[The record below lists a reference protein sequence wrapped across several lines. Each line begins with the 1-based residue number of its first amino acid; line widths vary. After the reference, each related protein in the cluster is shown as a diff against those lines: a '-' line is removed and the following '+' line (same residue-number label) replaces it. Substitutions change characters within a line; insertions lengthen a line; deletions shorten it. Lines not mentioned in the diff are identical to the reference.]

1 MNTNKTG
8 NGNVSIG
15 NWVNSTDSLGSF
27 NTYIGNNATS
37 TVQNITNSSLLG
49 NNTTVAVSNKI
60 RLGNAAVTIIEG
72 QVAYSFP
79 SDKRFK
85 YNIKEDVPGLD
96 FVMKLKPVTY
106 NFNTKA
112 YDDFQSVN
120 LPDTIKRLKE
130 KQAIDFTS
138 SSKIIHTGLLAQDV
152 EQAAKDLG
160 YKFDGVHT
168 PENESDNYSV
178 AYTQFIMPLIKAVQE
193 QQIEILKL
201 KKEIEILKQK
211 K

>member
-1 MNTNKTG
+1 
-8 NGNVSIG
+8 
-15 NWVNSTDSLGSF
+15 
-27 NTYIGNNATS
+27 
-37 TVQNITNSSLLG
+37 
-49 NNTTVAVSNKI
+49 
-60 RLGNAAVTIIEG
+60 
-72 QVAYSFP
+72 
-79 SDKRFK
+79 
-85 YNIKEDVPGLD
+85 
-96 FVMKLKPVTY
+96 MKLKPVTY

-112 YDDFQSVN
+112 YDDFQSIN

-138 SSKIIHTGLLAQDV
+138 SSKIVHTGLLAQDV

-201 KKEIEILKQK
+201 KKEIEILKHSK
-211 K
+211 